1 MKILVVSD
9 THGYTENLDRVLE
22 REENIEMLIHCGDVE
37 GDERYIRERTGA
49 FPCCI
54 VKGNNDY
61 FSDLPKGLVFDI
73 YKYKVMVTHGHNYGV
88 SMSTNGLR
96 EEARIRGAQIVLFGH
111 THRPFI
117 EECSGIT
124 LMNPGSLTYPRQS
137 GRKPSYLIL
146 NIRKDGKLEYEQ
158 KFLS

>member
-54 VKGNNDY
+54 VKVNNDY

-73 YKYKVMVTHGHNYGV
+73 YTYKVMVTQGHN
-88 SMSTNGLR
+88 
-96 EEARIRGAQIVLFGH
+96 
-111 THRPFI
+111 
-117 EECSGIT
+117 
-124 LMNPGSLTYPRQS
+124 
-137 GRKPSYLIL
+137 
-146 NIRKDGKLEYEQ
+146 
-158 KFLS
+158 

>member
-22 REENIEMLIHCGDVE
+22 REKNIEMLIHCGDVE

-49 FPCCI
+49 YPCCI

-73 YKYKVMVTHGHNYGV
+73 YTYKVMVTHGHNYGV